1 MRFSFAGRVDR
12 SIFADPFVE
21 RTYTSADVAQE
32 EVRGV
37 HLYIYYTNAPL
48 FEWFLSVCPEPVLV
62 KTIIL
67 V

>member
-32 EVRGV
+32 EVRAV
-37 HLYIYYTNAPL
+37 PSTLRPCAFAMVFCTRQD
-48 FEWFLSVCPEPVLV
+48 
-62 KTIIL
+62 KTRQEKTRQDDSI
-67 V
+67 